1 MSQGKVWIG
10 QVSKIHD
17 LINSLC
23 TSMGLGLLE
32 SDKGYNKWSR
42 EYCTLIPHW
51 NRPVASLFLDQTGLC
66 KVLMRAEYI
75 NILMCS
81 NTYII
86 WLEQFTMCCWN
97 AHNCWLISCFFPC
110 ITIYCCFHPNSG
122 CSCPVVLKWH
132 SEPPKFVHQV
142 LMTPFCF
149 DITVMSYHS
158 SIMIDSVL

>member
-1 MSQGKVWIG
+1 M
-10 QVSKIHD
+10 IHRVLRTD
-17 LINSLC
+17 S
-23 TSMGLGLLE
+23 
-32 SDKGYNKWSR
+32 
-42 EYCTLIPHW
+42 TLKHAGSISVPGS
-51 NRPVASLFLDQTGLC
+51 NRPLQI

-81 NTYII
+81 NMYII

-97 AHNCWLISCFFPC
+97 AHNCWLIYFFPC

-122 CSCPVVLKWH
+122 CSCPVFLKWH
-132 SEPPKFVHQV
+132 SEPPQFVHQF

-158 SIMIDSVL
+158 SIMIDSVLQEVHPIQMFSNVPTVWIIEFTKKIHPKKAP